1 MERIEICYKCGIYN
15 SELKICDS
23 RLYIDPETNKVSTT
37 PKEGYIKGCNCY
49 IPRKVLKINAK
60 CPARKW

>member
-1 MERIEICYKCGIYN
+1 
-15 SELKICDS
+15 
-23 RLYIDPETNKVSTT
+23 LYINPETNKVSTT